1 MTGRDE
7 LALAAT
13 IEPAEPSPLGCWVR
27 DERARRKLSL
37 RDLKARGGPDGSV
50 VCRLERGESKEVR
63 PHNLER
69 LATAFGVSYAY
80 LADLAGDDLV
90 DGPPRGG
97 TAVPLL
103 DHLAAC
109 GLGPAARR
117 TVADL
122 VVALGGTVDVPID
135 VPVGQGTGQ
144 PDGLP

>member
-1 MTGRDE
+1 MSRLPTTAGKSPIKPPGQTSS
-7 LALAAT
+7 T
-13 IEPAEPSPLGCWVR
+13 IDRLQNVLL
-27 DERARRKLSL
+27 RAR
-37 RDLKARGGPDGSV
+37 AR
-50 VCRLERGESKEVR
+50 
-63 PHNLER
+63 H
-69 LATAFGVSYAY
+69 
-80 LADLAGDDLV
+80 
-90 DGPPRGG
+90 G